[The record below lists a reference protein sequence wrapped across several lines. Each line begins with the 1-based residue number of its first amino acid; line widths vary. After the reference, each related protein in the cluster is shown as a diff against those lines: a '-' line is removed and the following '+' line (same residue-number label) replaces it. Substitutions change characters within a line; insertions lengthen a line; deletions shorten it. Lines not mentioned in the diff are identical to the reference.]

1 VRGLYPIVDVDTLQ
15 RRGISALDFAR
26 SVLEAR
32 PPLLQLRAKNL
43 GAHDTLQLLRALRPL
58 CSAAGT
64 RLIANDR
71 PDLALLAAC
80 DGVHIGQD
88 DLPLGL
94 VRKIAPNL
102 LVGVSTHDEAQL
114 AAALAEKPDYVAFG
128 PIFGTASKENADPSV
143 GVERLSAAYN
153 AARAAGIPL
162 VAIGGIDLTR
172 ARQIAVSCDV
182 IAVIAALLP
191 SASDVQECAQRA
203 REFSQAVAKQ

>member
-1 VRGLYPIVDVDTLQ
+1 MRGLYPIVDVDTLQ